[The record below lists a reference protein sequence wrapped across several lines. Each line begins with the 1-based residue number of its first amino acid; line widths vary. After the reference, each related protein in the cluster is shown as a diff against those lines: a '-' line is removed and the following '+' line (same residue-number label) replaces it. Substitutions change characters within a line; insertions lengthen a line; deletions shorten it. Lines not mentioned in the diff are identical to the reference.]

1 MQTKTTISR
10 RELLKGT
17 GALIVSFNLFGP
29 AAARVLA
36 QSAATDTAPD
46 PTSLDSW
53 LAIAQDNTVTIY
65 TSKVDLGTGIETA
78 LAQMVAEEL
87 DVPFHSVK
95 MHMGNTTNSVDQG
108 ITAGSRTIERAGPQ
122 LRQASAAARQHLLKL
137 ASARLRAPAENLAVN
152 NAMVSVIGNPARK
165 ISYGELI
172 GGKRFNV
179 RIKATGTGWGLEVA
193 PDVPAKNPKDYK
205 IVGTSVP
212 RVDLPPKFTGEFTY
226 AHDVR
231 VPGML
236 HGRVVRPP
244 VVNSKPSSVDEDSI
258 KQIPGVV
265 KVVREG
271 AFLGVVAQTEW
282 AAIQAAKA
290 LKVTWSTP
298 ATKLPAN
305 ADEVYAYLEKTKSFQ
320 NRSAADDGNVTSA
333 LSAASK
339 TFESTYR
346 WPFQMHGMLGPS
358 CAVADVRAD
367 KVTIWAGTQGSFLTR
382 GRVATLLGL
391 PEHKVEVVYREGAG
405 CYGRLGTDDAAE
417 DAVVMSR
424 AVGMPVRVQWMR
436 EDEHGWEPK
445 GPAQV
450 LTVRAGA
457 DAQGKIIAWEFTDHS
472 LPWTEATGIP
482 LVTSREVGVPLP
494 PGAQGAVNG
503 SGGGGDIYSFENKK
517 VTAEAIPWV
526 TPDPTPLRTCPL
538 RAPGDLAR
546 VFASESFIDELAS
559 AQRVDPVEFRLRYL
573 SHNQRAAEALRA
585 AAKSANWTPRPAPA
599 SGSTGSK
606 AAGRGVAV
614 TNRTNSYIAVIAE
627 IEVNKSSGEILVQRV
642 TVAHDCGLIINPD
655 GLKNQIE
662 GNTIQGV
669 SRALMEEVLFD
680 QSGIKTLDWKSYPI
694 LTFEKL
700 PEIEIVL
707 IDRPE
712 MPPLGGGEPSIGP
725 VPAAIANAVFDAIGV
740 RLREAPLTPQRIL
753 SALAE
758 TPVVQY
764 A

>member
-10 RELLKGT
+10 RDLLKGT

-29 AAARVLA
+29 AARVLA
-36 QSAATDTAPD
+36 QAAAPVEAMPD

-53 LAIAQDNTVTIY
+53 LAIARDNTVTIY

-87 DVPFHSVK
+87 DVPFHNVK
-95 MHMGNTTNSVDQG
+95 MHMGDTATSVDQG
-108 ITAGSRTIERAGPQ
+108 RTAGSRTIERAGPQ
-122 LRQASAAARQHLLKL
+122 LRQASAAARQQLLKL
-137 ASARLRAPAENLAVN
+137 ASERLDAPAENLMVTDGV
-152 NAMVSVIGNPARK
+152 VSVPASPARK

-172 GGKRFNV
+172 GGKRFNL
-179 RIKATGTGWGLEVA
+179 RIKATGTGWDLEVA
-193 PDVPAKNPKDYK
+193 PEVPAKNPKDYK

-226 AHDVR
+226 VHDVR

-244 VVNSKPSSVDEDSI
+244 VVNSKPSSVDEDSV
-258 KQIPGVV
+258 KRIPGVV

-271 AFLGVVAQTEW
+271 AFVGVVAQTEW

-305 ADEVYAYLEKTKSFQ
+305 AGEVYAYLEKTKSFQ
-320 NRSAADDGNVTSA
+320 NRVAANEGNATSA
-333 LSAASK
+333 LTTASK

-358 CAVADVRAD
+358 CAVADVRGN
-367 KVTIWAGTQGSFLTR
+367 KVTIWAGSQGSFLTR
-382 GRVATLLGL
+382 GRAATLLGV
-391 PEHKVEVVYREGAG
+391 PEDNVEVVYREGAG

-424 AVGMPVRVQWMR
+424 AVGKPVRVQWMR

-457 DAQGKIIAWEFTDHS
+457 DAQGKIIAWDFTDHS
-472 LPWTEATGIP
+472 LPWTEATGLP

-494 PGAQGAVNG
+494 PRAQGAVNG
-503 SGGGGDIYSFENKK
+503 TGGGGDIYSFENKK

-559 AQRVDPVEFRLRYL
+559 SQRVDPVEFRLRYL
-573 SHNQRAAEALRA
+573 SNNQRAAAALRA
-585 AAKSANWTPRPAPA
+585 AAQKANWTTRPSPA
-599 SGSTGSK
+599 AASSGSK
-606 AAGRGVAV
+606 AVGRGVAV

-627 IEVNKSSGEILVQRV
+627 IEVDKSSGEIVVQRV

-662 GNTIQGV
+662 GNTIQGA
-669 SRALMEEVLFD
+669 SRALMEQVLFD
-680 QSGIKTLDWKSYPI
+680 QSGIKTLDWQSYPI
-694 LTFEKL
+694 LTFKKV

-740 RLREAPLTPQRIL
+740 RLREAPLTPHRVL

-758 TPVVQY
+758 TPVAQY